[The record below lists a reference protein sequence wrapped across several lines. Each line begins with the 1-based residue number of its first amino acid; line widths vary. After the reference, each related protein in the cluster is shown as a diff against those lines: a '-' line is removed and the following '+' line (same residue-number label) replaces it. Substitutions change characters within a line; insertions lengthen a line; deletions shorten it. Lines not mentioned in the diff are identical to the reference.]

1 MIIECRARGKFNDLN
16 AYILPLSLHT
26 PSLSLPAHQPEL
38 LAGMEVGPSLGMVKS
53 SSLESLHNIVAHTI
67 KRDMETGGRGEGSS
81 SFRRPV
87 DHSMSQP
94 APTQRGIDSKCVDK
108 N

>member
-1 MIIECRARGKFNDLN
+1 
-16 AYILPLSLHT
+16 
-26 PSLSLPAHQPEL
+26 
-38 LAGMEVGPSLGMVKS
+38 MEVGPSLGMVKS

-67 KRDMETGGRGEGSS
+67 KRDMGTGGRGEGSS

-87 DHSMSQP
+87 DHSVSQP
-94 APTQRGIDSKCVDK
+94 ASTQRGIDSKCVDK